1 MLVCKD
7 GTTAATSVGL
17 IAAPLATA
25 GHLLASAPALAA
37 LGPIARPP
45 GGPERSGEFLAVL
58 AGGLAGGGV
67 AVLAIAVVL
76 LLLRRAWEPI
86 GTDIALGGITATS
99 AIGGQF
105 MTALGSQAPPLTTT
119 TTLLVT
125 ALGLV
130 IGTFIGATRAD
141 RSGALAGMP
150 PGNH

>member
-1 MLVCKD
+1 M
-7 GTTAATSVGL
+7 T
-17 IAAPLATA
+17 
-25 GHLLASAPALAA
+25 SAPALAA
-37 LGPIARPP
+37 LGPLARPT

-67 AVLAIAVVL
+67 AVLAVAVVL

-86 GTDIALGGITATS
+86 GTGIALGGVA
-99 AIGGQF
+99 AAL
-105 MTALGSQAPPLTTT
+105 ALGAPIVLALLSSQAPALTTT
-119 TTLLVT
+119 TTLMVT

-130 IGTFIGATRAD
+130 IGILIGAMRAD